1 MAIRFSLHTSIR
13 SFSEGGKR
21 IERADQLGYEA
32 IFLADSQ
39 MNCIDPFQ
47 MMAISSQRTNRI
59 RFGTAVTN
67 MVYRDPTVLAGSA
80 ATLNEVSGGR
90 MILGLGTGDGPVYS
104 LGRRATR
111 MADFEE
117 GLRIIRKLVRGRAA
131 RFSTGEVALKIGKFP
146 VPIYLS
152 VEGPRGLRL
161 AGRVAD
167 GVILGNGFDLRVLEW
182 AKEKISEGAQEAG
195 RDPSEIDL
203 IMAGMFYVDKNGDR
217 ARALIRSRL
226 ANRAHHNFRFTF
238 ETVPPGELA
247 GVKKFMESFDI
258 SKPLEERVDPDLIT
272 DYLARR
278 FSIAGTPEECA
289 LRVREIEKSGVTR
302 LLLTPP
308 QKNFDEM
315 MEVWARDVIS
325 LVESS

>member
-21 IERADQLGYEA
+21 IERADKLGYEA

-47 MMAISSQRTNRI
+47 MMAISSQRTRQI

-80 ATLNEVSGGR
+80 ATLNEISGGR

-104 LGRRATR
+104 LGRQATR
-111 MADFEE
+111 MAEFEE
-117 GLRIIRKLVRGRAA
+117 GIKLIRELVHGRAA
-131 RFSTGEVALKIGKFP
+131 RFPTGNVALKIGKFP

-152 VEGPRGLRL
+152 VEGPRGLTL

-182 AKEKISEGAQEAG
+182 AREKVAAGAKEVG

-203 IMAGMFYVDKNGDR
+203 IMAGMIYVDENGDR
-217 ARALIRSRL
+217 ARSLIRSRL

-238 ETVPPGELA
+238 ETVPPEELP
-247 GVKKFMESFDI
+247 GVKKFMEAFDI

-289 LRVREIEKSGVTR
+289 LRVREIEKAGISR

-308 QKNFDEM
+308 QRNFDDM
-315 MEVWARDVIS
+315 MEAWARQVMP
-325 LVESS
+325 LV